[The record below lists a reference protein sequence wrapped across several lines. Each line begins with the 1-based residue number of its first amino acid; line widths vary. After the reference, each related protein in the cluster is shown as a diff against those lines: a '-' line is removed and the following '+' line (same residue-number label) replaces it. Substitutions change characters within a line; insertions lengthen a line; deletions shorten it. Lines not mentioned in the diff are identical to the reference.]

1 MKFHE
6 GELEVQARA
15 QVRQEAARNG
25 VGIHAEVPPQAYYFL
40 HQRRFAL
47 LGFTDDVGHVWA
59 SLVTGNPGFLQATG
73 GNSLSVDP
81 AENGDPLLARY
92 LRNERDLGMLVID
105 FATRRRMRFNGKAQ
119 IDEQGIIQ
127 LRTHEVFG
135 NCPRYI
141 QMRTLAEAAPR
152 EPAAPKV
159 RSSSSG
165 HLSAEQAGLIRLSDT
180 FFVATAYAGT
190 GADVSHRG
198 GQPGFVKVVTP
209 SQLMWP
215 DYDGNKMFQTLGNLA
230 LNPAAG
236 LLFIDFAAGATLQL
250 TGKAEILW
258 EPEIAQQF
266 SGAQRVIRFSI
277 NQVMETRGV
286 IPFQWNFVEYSPHN
300 PQQK

>member
-25 VGIHAEVPPQAYYFL
+25 VGIHAEIPPQAYYFL
-40 HQRRFAL
+40 HQRRFAI
-47 LGFTDDVGHVWA
+47 LGFMDEEEQVWA
-59 SLVTGNPGFLQATG
+59 SLVTGSPGFLQATDSNHLAVNPG
-73 GNSLSVDP
+73 TNL
-81 AENGDPLLARY
+81 DPLLARS

-105 FATRRRMRFNGKAQ
+105 FATRRRMRFNGKAR
-119 IDEQGIIQ
+119 IDEHGIIQ
-127 LRTHEVFG
+127 LRTREVFG

-141 QMRTLAEAAPR
+141 QMRTLTEARPS
-152 EPAAPKV
+152 ESAAQEV

-165 HLSAEQAGLIRLSDT
+165 QLFAEQADLIRQSDT
-180 FFVATAYAGT
+180 FFIATADAGT
-190 GADVSHRG
+190 GSDVSHRG

-258 EPEIAQQF
+258 EPKISQQF

-277 NQVMETRGV
+277 NHAIETRGV